1 MAPNQG
7 REVRLSFSSRLGAT
21 PAQAWSWA
29 LSVDGVSREL
39 WPLMR
44 MTAAPGVR
52 NLDDV
57 AIEPGKRLFRS
68 WIFLLG
74 IIPLGYSDLT
84 LVELER
90 GRRFLEDSPMS
101 SMRRWRHERTIVP
114 APGGCTLRDD
124 LTFEPRIAPALTA
137 WLIRT
142 IFTHRHAVLR
152 QELGG

>member
-1 MAPNQG
+1 MTAKHG
-7 REVRLSFSSRLGAT
+7 REVRLSFVSELGAS
-21 PAQAWSWA
+21 PEKAWGWA
-29 LSVDGVSREL
+29 VSVDGVSREL
-39 WPLMR
+39 WPLLR
-44 MTAAPGVR
+44 MTAASNVHR
-52 NLDDV
+52 LDDIAV
-57 AIEPGKRLFRS
+57 EPGKRLFRS

-74 IIPLGYSDLT
+74 VVPLGYSDLT
-84 LVELER
+84 LLELDR
-90 GRRFLEDSPMS
+90 GRRFLEESPMS
-101 SMRRWRHERTIVP
+101 SMRRWRHERTVVP